1 MSLVY
6 AWEKLFLAVGA
17 LCGQGSQ
24 SERLINATTLGLVHV
39 RPDDLPA
46 ELRGEFIKLMHD
58 LTAVQ
63 AEDNEARIQATVETL
78 DTSERENAVRTIL
91 VIFSAACRYLRSY

>member
-1 MSLVY
+1 MSLVF

-24 SERLINATTLGLVHV
+24 SERLINATTLGLSHV
-39 RPDDLPA
+39 RPDDLPV
-46 ELRGEFIKLMHD
+46 ELRGEFIQLMHD
-58 LTAVQ
+58 LTAGQ
-63 AEDNEARIQATVETL
+63 GEGYEARIETTVETL
-78 DTSERENAVRTIL
+78 DEAEREHAVRTIL